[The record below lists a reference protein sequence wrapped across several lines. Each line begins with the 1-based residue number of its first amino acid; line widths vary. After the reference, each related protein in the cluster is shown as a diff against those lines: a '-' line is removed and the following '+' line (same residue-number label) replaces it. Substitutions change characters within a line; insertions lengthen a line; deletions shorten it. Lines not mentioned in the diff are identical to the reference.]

1 MKPLMEDLMADI
13 MISGTTKLGGAY
25 GKTAKVY
32 VDKPGVKKEY
42 LGMSN
47 SDGSFCFYPNT
58 TGFGTYQIYTEN
70 SNGLEGPKCSWYFD
84 GSTFEWEV
92 GDVTIYGFRLAG
104 TTKYNSIEGIS
115 GRPVLFKYPGAN
127 SYESLGIS
135 GSGGVFSYDIEP
147 EGQGTC
153 YVKSKNPYDEEGTAS
168 SFAYQF
174 SSYLWNVGT
183 LSIPILRLNAA
194 GNVYVSKDYPDG
206 PYTDMDIQ
214 VFVSNECST
223 QSGTE
228 YGDWRNTRNFATN
241 DWDTTGNPY
250 YSRIGFSGSA
260 LYLPTTLVNTTLF
273 VYSRDHECPSG
284 PEDVP
289 MSNVVIISPI
299 SNEHDLS
306 GLTLKHPPD
315 LVI

>member
-1 MKPLMEDLMADI
+1 MADI

-32 VDKPGVKKEY
+32 VDKPGVTKEY
-42 LGMSN
+42 MGMSN
-47 SDGSFCFYPNT
+47 SDGSFCFYPT
-58 TGFGTYQIYTEN
+58 TAGFGTYRIYTEN
-70 SNGLEGPKCSWYFD
+70 SNGLEGPKCSWAFD
-84 GSTFEWEV
+84 GSSFEWEV

-104 TTKYNSIEGIS
+104 TAKYNSIAGIS
-115 GRPVLFKYPGAN
+115 GRPVLFKYPGAG

-135 GSGGVFSYDIEP
+135 GSGGVFSYDVEP
-147 EGQGTC
+147 GSEGTC
-153 YVKSKNPYDEEGTAS
+153 YVKSKNPYDEEGSAS
-168 SFAYQF
+168 SFGYQF

-183 LSIPILRLNAA
+183 LSVPILRINVG
-194 GNVYVSKDYPDG
+194 GNVYVSSEYGDD

-214 VFVSNECST
+214 VSVAEECST
-223 QSGTE
+223 ETGTAD
-228 YGDWRNTRNFATN
+228 GDWKNTLQFPTHDVNVQ
-241 DWDTTGNPY
+241 NPY
-250 YSRIGFSGSA
+250 YSRIGFSGGA
-260 LYLPTTLVNTTLF
+260 LYLPTTRLNTNLY

-284 PEDVP
+284 PGDVP
-289 MSNVVIISPI
+289 ISNIVTTSAT